1 MAYGVAIGHCEDAK
15 PNEIYNIRRYTGL
28 NICFVYNYA
37 GAKWKNALKDPIKS
51 WVTPPDPQHPGTQA
65 KDLAHFPY
73 CATFGENKTKVIK
86 LKPLQ
91 VNLLADLAAWSI
103 SNQAA
108 VDAILSAFDKGVL
121 PRPESTR

>member
-1 MAYGVAIGHCEDAK
+1 
-15 PNEIYNIRRYTGL
+15 
-28 NICFVYNYA
+28 
-37 GAKWKNALKDPIKS
+37 
-51 WVTPPDPQHPGTQA
+51 
-65 KDLAHFPY
+65 
-73 CATFGENKTKVIK
+73 
-86 LKPLQ
+86 

>member
-1 MAYGVAIGHCEDAK
+1 MK

-37 GAKWKNALKDPIKS
+37 AAKWKGELTNPIKS
-51 WVTPPDPQHPGTQA
+51 WVTPPNPQQLTKQA

-73 CATFGENKTKVIK
+73 YATFGENKTKVIK

-108 VDAILSAFDKGVL
+108 VDAVLSAFDKGVL
-121 PRPESTR
+121 PRPSSTR